1 MNNENS
7 TPLPDSFDKLQNLQ
21 VEVERLTHLL
31 GIVTNQIP
39 SPEPVDPAIP
49 TLSVRTLGPKI
60 ESKFVE
66 EVKSK
71 VEYLEQQIKQ
81 MTETH
86 MRVFTFQIY
95 IYTQISS
102 IFPSSECQ
110 ILKNTMGMVVHGLT
124 FTCTE

>member
-1 MNNENS
+1 MKNENN

-31 GIVTNQIP
+31 RIVTNQIP
-39 SPEPVDPAIP
+39 SPESVDPAIP
-49 TLSVRTLGPKI
+49 TPSVRTLGPTI

-81 MTETH
+81 
-86 MRVFTFQIY
+86 
-95 IYTQISS
+95 
-102 IFPSSECQ
+102 
-110 ILKNTMGMVVHGLT
+110 K
-124 FTCTE
+124 